1 MSAKTQLNELE
12 AAELAVALKPVYA
25 FLAALQ
31 QPGANIQTAMAGV
44 NTLELTEAA
53 QLPVLEAIGLN
64 QGAAYVQSLLQ
75 AWQSEITTAGASSES
90 GASSASGG
98 SAPAPA
104 PLITSA
110 NGSSVL

>member
-12 AAELAVALKPVYA
+12 AVELAVALKPVYA

-64 QGAAYVQSLLQ
+64 HGAAYVQSLLQ
-75 AWQSEITTAGASSES
+75 EWQAEITT
-90 GASSASGG
+90 ASSASGVSSASGNG

-104 PLITSA
+104 PLVTSA